1 MINLV
6 KEDHLRID
14 VPFSLNLILLY
25 FFCNYFIS
33 SKLIDAPVE
42 MIEFLQLTQRIMNYV
57 VAVLAV
63 LFVFFRSFRTLALA
77 PIAILLSAIFN
88 SFGYRAEANFLMI
101 LFLFALMTYFGFG
114 VLRNLEKPSNSD
126 LEQKSKKGDEQ

>member
-1 MINLV
+1 MLNLV
-6 KEDHLRID
+6 KDDHLRID
-14 VPFSLNLILLY
+14 VTVSIQLVIV
-25 FFCNYFIS
+25 FFMSNYFIY
-33 SKLIDAPVE
+33 KVIDVPGE
-42 MIEFLQLTQRIMNYV
+42 MVEFLQLTQKIINYV

-88 SFGYRAEANFLMI
+88 SLGYRAEANFLMI